1 MTFTEASY
9 TVQEGGPGGANSSEV
24 CVIVSEGKLERDG
37 KADINVTAMKAS
49 NATGQYTIARFYNMG
64 IWWRGG
70 RRGGGANLK
79 GTCLVFF
86 III

>member
-37 KADINVTAMKAS
+37 EADINVTAMEAS
-49 NATGQYTIARFYNMG
+49 NATGQCTIA
-64 IWWRGG
+64 
-70 RRGGGANLK
+70 
-79 GTCLVFF
+79 
-86 III
+86 